1 MPPRLAAPGARDT
14 LLPVS
19 TQAVFAVG
27 SRRVGDGQPCFVLA
41 EVASAHAGSCDV
53 ALKMLDAAFKM
64 GADGIKF
71 QLFRADELLV
81 RRHPGRKDFDQ
92 IELTAKEWKK
102 LLKAAKASGLALLAE
117 CFDRPSLELAAEAG
131 ADAYK
136 VHSTDM
142 ENPDLIKAVAGIGT
156 PVLFA
161 TGGVSEA
168 AVREA
173 IDLASA
179 VPVAL
184 LHGFQTFPTPIEE
197 IRYRDL
203 MAWKERYRVPVG
215 FLDHTDGGS
224 AFALV
229 APALAVAYGADLV
242 EKHFTLDRSQKGFD
256 YQSSLNPQ
264 DFYRMVE
271 LLRQAERA
279 RGDEASAGES
289 EGARR
294 YHRMMARS
302 IVAARLIQR
311 GQPLTAD
318 TLAFRRTDPKRE
330 PGLPPREAYRLI
342 GRRARR
348 PIQADETIREEML
361 E

>member
-1 MPPRLAAPGARDT
+1 MRPPTLA
-14 LLPVS
+14 L
-19 TQAVFAVG
+19 G
-27 SRRVGDGQPCFVLA
+27 SRTIGEGQPCFVLA
-41 EVASAHAGSCDV
+41 EVASAHGGEADR
-53 ALKMLDAAFKM
+53 ALRMLESAFKM

-71 QLFRADELLV
+71 QLFRSNLLVV

-92 IELTAKEWKK
+92 IELSEKEWRKV
-102 LLKAAKASGLALLAE
+102 LREAKASGLTVLVE
-117 CFDRPSLELAAEAG
+117 PFDLPSLRVAQDES

-142 ENPDLIKAVAGIGT
+142 ENPDFIRAVGAAGK
-156 PVLFA
+156 PVMFA
-161 TGGVSEA
+161 TGGVPED

-173 IDLASA
+173 LELAGA
-179 VPVAL
+179 VPVGL

-197 IRYRDL
+197 IRFREL
-203 MAWKERYRVPVG
+203 ASWKERYRVPIG

-229 APALAVAYGADLV
+229 APALAVSYGADLV
-242 EKHFTLDRSQKGFD
+242 EKHFTLDRSEKGFD
-256 YQSSLNPQ
+256 YQSSLNPE

-279 RGDEASAGES
+279 QGDGPAAASD
-289 EGARR
+289 GAKR
-294 YHRMMARS
+294 YHRLMARS
-302 IVAARLIQR
+302 IVAGQLIPR
-311 GQPLTAD
+311 GEVLTGEM
-318 TLAFRRTDPKRE
+318 LAFKRTDVRFE
-330 PGLPPREAYRLI
+330 PGYPPREAHRVI
-342 GRRARR
+342 GRRATR

>member
-1 MPPRLAAPGARDT
+1 VKREQTFSIGTRALGA
-14 LLPVS
+14 
-19 TQAVFAVG
+19 
-27 SRRVGDGQPCFVLA
+27 GQPCFVLA
-41 EVASAHAGSCDV
+41 EVASAHGGSADV

-71 QLFRADELLV
+71 QLFKADALAV
-81 RRHPGRKDFDQ
+81 RRHPSRKDFDQ
-92 IELTAKEWKK
+92 IELTSKEWKK
-102 LLKAAKASGLALLAE
+102 VLKAAKGSGLQLFAE
-117 CFDRPSLELAAEAG
+117 CFDRPSLELAKDAG
-131 ADAYK
+131 VEAYK
-136 VHSTDM
+136 VHTTDM
-142 ENPDLIKAVAGIGT
+142 ENPEFIKAIGAVKK

-161 TGGVSEA
+161 TGGVPEE
-168 AVREA
+168 AVRQA
-173 IDLASA
+173 MDLVDAPA
-179 VPVAL
+179 AL

-197 IRYRDL
+197 IRFRDL
-203 MAWKERYRVPVG
+203 QSWKERYQVPVG

-229 APALAVAYGADLV
+229 APALAVGYGADLV

-256 YQSSLNPQ
+256 YQSSLNPE

-279 RGDEASAGES
+279 AADDDAAAADSEAAH
-289 EGARR
+289 R

-302 IVAARLIQR
+302 IVAAGLISR
-311 GQPLTAD
+311 GQVLTAEK
-318 TLAFRRTDPKRE
+318 LSFKRTDPKHE
-330 PGLPPREAYRLI
+330 PGFAPREAHRVI
-342 GRRARR
+342 GRRAKH

>member
-1 MPPRLAAPGARDT
+1 
-14 LLPVS
+14 
-19 TQAVFAVG
+19 
-27 SRRVGDGQPCFVLA
+27 
-41 EVASAHAGSCDV
+41 
-53 ALKMLDAAFKM
+53 MLDAAFKM

-71 QLFRADELLV
+71 QLFRADELVV
-81 RRHPGRKDFDQ
+81 RRHPARKDFDQ

-102 LLKAAKASGLALLAE
+102 VLKAAKGSGLALLAE
-117 CFDRPSLELAAEAG
+117 CFDRPSLALAAEAQV
-131 ADAYK
+131 DAYK
-136 VHSTDM
+136 IHSTDM
-142 ENPDLIKAVAGIGT
+142 ENPDFIKAVAKVGR
-156 PVLFA
+156 PVFVA
-161 TGGVSEA
+161 TGGVPEQ

-173 IDLASA
+173 VDMVGR

-197 IRYRDL
+197 IRFREL
-203 MAWKERYRVPVG
+203 GGWKERYRVPVG

-242 EKHFTLDRSQKGFD
+242 EKHFTLDRSEKGYD
-256 YQSSLNPQ
+256 YQSSLSPE

-279 RGDEASAGES
+279 AADDQAGAKS
-289 EGARR
+289 EGAER

-302 IVAARLIQR
+302 IVAAGLIPR
-311 GQPLTAD
+311 GQVLTAEQ
-318 TLAFRRTDPKRE
+318 LAFKRTDPKRE
-330 PGLPPREAYRLI
+330 PGFAPREADRVI